1 LASTKYWRQQNI
13 GIDKI
18 LRRQNIGVDKI
29 LAHVW
34 KHILTVL
41 ARQSPQQLTSPRP
54 RLCSPVLLPEDVVL
68 STCSHKVC
76 CCPWLP
82 HCACASLLHC
92 TGLFVPTPH
101 AEKVG
106 GKSTGHFQLENKL
119 KMYIFLFKQSL
130 AIVPLTELYATLS
143 YAQFANEKV

>member
-1 LASTKYWRQQNI
+1 VSIQYWRQQKIGINKILASTKHWHRQNI
-13 GIDKI
+13 GVDKI
-18 LRRQNIGVDKI
+18 LASTKDGVDKI

-54 RLCSPVLLPEDVVL
+54 RLCSPVLLPEYVVH

-76 CCPWLP
+76 CCPWPP

-92 TGLFVPTPH
+92 TYLFVPAPH

-119 KMYIFLFKQSL
+119 KMCVHFFYLNSL
-130 AIVPLTELYATLS
+130 
-143 YAQFANEKV
+143 